1 MREHDV
7 GGEERGVGKC
17 KRDAELLAAEAN
29 VGQQVDTESRRE
41 DRGEVARRAGGDQR
55 QRDRTDELDRGHR
68 RERQAVDRDVEAGVH
83 ERKDRAERDDQQLPV
98 AVEGRESPPG
108 PAPEGE
114 DERRRGDS
122 QPRDAEHVDP
132 CEEQDR
138 ERRAE
143 VVEDRAPDEEG
154 LRRDW
159 LHVAELGCG
168 GFGDEELSPA
178 GPEMDMDDRRH

>member
-7 GGEERGVGKC
+7 GGEERRVGE
-17 KRDAELLAAEAN
+17 READANRLAPEAN
-29 VGQQVDTESRRE
+29 VRQQVDAKDRRE
-41 DRGEVARRAGGDQR
+41 DCGEVSRRAGADHRQGDR
-55 QRDRTDELDRGHR
+55 PDELDRGNG
-68 RERQAVDRDVEAGVH
+68 RERQTVDRNVEAGVH
-83 ERKDRAERDDQQLPV
+83 DREDRAEREDQQLPLT
-98 AVEGRESPPG
+98 VERPELAPG

-143 VVEDRAPDEEG
+143 VVEDRAPDEVG